1 MQSTCKSAPFA
12 PSRAIITCRSP
23 HTIVV
28 FSLFQN
34 AARRQ
39 FVEIT
44 FFFFA
49 KRCKTRQVI
58 TIIIFWS
65 GKKRRK
71 NCRWC
76 YVQGPLKEP
85 LPPFV
90 ILIRLWNSPHN
101 NVKVI
106 YEHCSGAVCFW
117 FFFSVLRFSLWIFM
131 FRVTKSLFMSF
142 HYIKGKMGPSS
153 RVSGEEAA
161 ENWRIVTRGRGSR
174 RCLEFSTLFFI

>member
-34 AARRQ
+34 SARRQ

-44 FFFFA
+44 FFLPSVVKPGRLSQSSF
-49 KRCKTRQVI
+49 
-58 TIIIFWS
+58 S
-65 GKKRRK
+65 GLEKRRK

-90 ILIRLWNSPHN
+90 ILICLRNSPHN

-106 YEHCSGAVCFW
+106 YEHCSGAVCFC
-117 FFFSVLRFSLWIFM
+117 FFFRCCG
-131 FRVTKSLFMSF
+131 FR
-142 HYIKGKMGPSS
+142 
-153 RVSGEEAA
+153 
-161 ENWRIVTRGRGSR
+161 
-174 RCLEFSTLFFI
+174 CEFLCFG